1 MVERVTH
8 MSLEEYMA
16 RNIWNPLD
24 MSTATFRIDQ
34 HLDLKDRLPEMT
46 IRQGL
51 NHPIYGTTLNRNGRL
66 VPPME
71 DEPERITAVE
81 EPSSPSTRLNDDF
94 GGGGAYSSA
103 PDFATLLASLC
114 SNDGRVLSP
123 SSVDEMFTPQLT
135 AAAQSCLQTLFAVKE
150 INDIFSGGLP
160 QTSPPLAL
168 SWGLGGML
176 VLDDVP
182 PTPEPLYPEFLPPP
196 FLDFDPTSPASWL
209 AVSQSMAAK
218 SSGAGHAAGA
228 GTGTLAFAAREEEEE
243 RRSRRR
249 RRRRRGKGTM
259 FWAGLPNLYWWMDR
273 EAGVSG
279 IYASQLLP
287 QGDPRSL
294 EAMGRFEEFCY
305 ETLLPVR
312 S

>member
-1 MVERVTH
+1 MVERVNN
-8 MSLEEYMA
+8 MSLQEYME

-34 HLDLKDRLPEMT
+34 RPDLKDRLPEMT

-51 NHPIYGTTLNRNGRL
+51 NHPIYGTTLNKNGRL

-81 EPSSPSTRLNDDF
+81 EPSSPSTRLDDDF

-103 PDFATLLASLC
+103 PDFAKLLSSLC
-114 SNDGRVLSP
+114 SNDGRLLKRST
-123 SSVDEMFTPQLT
+123 VDEMFRPQLT
-135 AAAQSCLQTLFAVKE
+135 PEAKACLQTLFAVKE
-150 INDIFSGGLP
+150 INGIFSGGLP
-160 QTSPPLAL
+160 QTSPALSL

-176 VLDDVP
+176 VLEDVP
-182 PTPEPLYPEFLPPP
+182 ATPEPYPETLPSP
-196 FLDFDPTSPASWL
+196 FLNFDPTSAASWL
-209 AVSQSMAAK
+209 AASQSMNSK
-218 SSGAGHAAGA
+218 SGPGNPD
-228 GTGTLAFAAREEEEE
+228 FATEE
-243 RRSRRR
+243 R
-249 RRRRRGKGTM
+249 RRRRRGKGSM

-279 IYASQLLP
+279 VYASQLLP

-294 EAMGRFEEFCY
+294 EAMGRFEEFVY
-305 ETLLPVR
+305 ETLGAAA
-312 S
+312 